1 MTNHDQCY
9 VKINIGTNDE
19 NEKPGLNRV
28 VRELLPEEVTFKVKS
43 KE

>member
-9 VKINIGTNDE
+9 VNINIEISDQ
-19 NEKPGLNRV
+19 NEKPGLNRL
-28 VRELLPEEVTFKVKS
+28 VRELLPEEVTFQVKS